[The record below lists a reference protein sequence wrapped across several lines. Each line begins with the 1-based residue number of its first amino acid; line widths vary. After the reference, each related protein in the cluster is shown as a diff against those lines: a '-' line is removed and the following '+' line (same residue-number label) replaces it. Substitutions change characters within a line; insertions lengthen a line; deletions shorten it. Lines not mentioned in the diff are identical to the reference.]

1 MRMSDI
7 IDKKKYD
14 TEMSF
19 EEIQYVIQG
28 YVNGTIPDYQ
38 VSAWLMTIYFNGMS
52 EEEAFYL
59 TKAMI
64 ESGDQLDL
72 SAISKVKVDK
82 HSTGGVGDKVSL
94 IIAPIIACFDL
105 AMAKMSGRGLGLT
118 GGTIDKLESI
128 LSINV
133 EQPVDTFIDTVKS
146 VGFALIGQTGNLV
159 PADKKLYALRDVTGT
174 VDSIPLI
181 ASSIVSKKIA
191 AGNDIILL
199 DVKFGQGAFMKD
211 AESAK
216 ELAASMIGIGRR
228 FNKKFAALITDMN
241 QPLGSMIGNAF
252 EVYESIEILKGRG
265 NSQLRQI
272 CVDTVAYLLRLSEKF
287 AELDE
292 AIEQINKVIDD
303 GSAYN
308 KFAEYVQAFGG
319 NLDVFED
326 EHWVFSA
333 SSKLEIKALSG
344 GFIHRIDAE
353 TIGRAAMIA
362 GAGREKKEDSIDHH
376 AGIQFI
382 KQYGDQVQEGD
393 VVGYLHTNKSI
404 APALIAELQQA
415 VHIKPC
421 APGEHK
427 HIYSYM
433 E

>member
-38 VSAWLMTIYFNGMS
+38 VSAWLMTIYFNGMR

-333 SSKLEIKALSG
+333 STKLEIKALSG

>member
-14 TEMSF
+14 TELSF
-19 EEIQYVIQG
+19 EEIQYVIHG

-38 VSAWLMTIYFNGMS
+38 VSAWLMTVYFNGMS

-72 SAISKVKVDK
+72 SAISKAKVDK

-128 LSINV
+128 PNINV

-216 ELAASMIGIGRR
+216 ELAASMIGIGGR

-241 QPLGSMIGNAF
+241 QPLGSMVGNAF

-265 NSQLRQI
+265 DSHLRQI
-272 CVDTVAYLLRLSEKF
+272 CVDTVAYLLRLSEQF

-326 EHWVFSA
+326 ENWVFSCT
-333 SSKLEIKALSG
+333 SKLEIKALCDG
-344 GFIHRIDAE
+344 YIHQIDAE

-382 KQYGDQVQEGD
+382 KQYGDEVQEGD
-393 VVGYLHTNKSI
+393 VVGYLYTNKSI
-404 APALIAELQQA
+404 ASELIADLQQA
-415 VHIKPC
+415 VHIKPS
-421 APGEHK
+421 APADHK

>member
-14 TEMSF
+14 TGMSF

-128 LSINV
+128 PSINV

-174 VDSIPLI
+174 VDSVPLI

-272 CVDTVAYLLRLSEKF
+272 CVDTVAYLLRLSEQF

-308 KFAEYVQAFGG
+308 KFEEYVQAFGG

-333 SSKLEIKALSG
+333 STKLEIKALSG

-415 VHIKPC
+415 VHIKPS

>member
-1 MRMSDI
+1 MRMIDI
-7 IDKKKYD
+7 IDKKKLD
-14 TEMSF
+14 TELSF
-19 EEIQYVIQG
+19 EEIQYVIHG

-38 VSAWLMTIYFNGMS
+38 VSSWLMTVYFNGMS

-72 SAISKVKVDK
+72 SAIAKAKVDK

-128 LSINV
+128 PNINV
-133 EQPVDTFIDTVKS
+133 EQSVDTFIETVKS

-159 PADKKLYALRDVTGT
+159 PADKKLYSLRDVTGT
-174 VDSIPLI
+174 VESIPLI

-211 AESAK
+211 AESAQ
-216 ELAASMIGIGRR
+216 ELAHSMIAIGGR

-241 QPLGSMIGNAF
+241 QPLGSFVGNAF
-252 EVYESIEILKGRG
+252 EVYESLEILRGRG
-265 NSQLRQI
+265 NPHLRQI
-272 CVDTVAYLLRLSEKF
+272 CVETVAYLLTLSEQVSN
-287 AELDE
+287 LDE

-308 KFAEYVQAFGG
+308 KFADYVHAFGG
-319 NLDVFED
+319 KLEVFED
-326 EHWVFSA
+326 EEWVFSA
-333 SSKLEIKALSG
+333 SIKHELKATASG
-344 GFIHRIDAE
+344 YIHHVDAE
-353 TIGRAAMIA
+353 TVGRVAMIA
-362 GAGREKKEDSIDHH
+362 GAGREKKEDAIDHH
-376 AGIQFI
+376 AGIQLL
-382 KQYGDQVQEGD
+382 KQSGDPVLEGEI
-393 VVGYLHTNKSI
+393 VGYLYSNKSVSLE
-404 APALIAELQQA
+404 LIDELQHA
-415 VHIKPC
+415 IHIETSLP
-421 APGEHK
+421 AEHK

>member
-1 MRMSDI
+1 MRMSDL

-14 TEMSF
+14 TELSY
-19 EEIQYVIQG
+19 EEIQYIING
-28 YVNGTIPDYQ
+28 YVKGTIPDYQ
-38 VSAWLMTIYFNGMS
+38 VSAWLMTVFFNGMG
-52 EEEAFYL
+52 EEEAYYL

-72 SAISKVKVDK
+72 TAISKPKVDK

-128 LSINV
+128 PNINV

-211 AESAK
+211 AESAR
-216 ELAASMIGIGRR
+216 ELAASMIGIGGR
-228 FNKKFAALITDMN
+228 FNKRFAALITDMN
-241 QPLGSMIGNAF
+241 QPLGSMVGNAF

-265 NSQLRQI
+265 NPQLRQI
-272 CVDTVAYLLRLSEKF
+272 CAETVAYLLRLSDQY
-287 AELDE
+287 ADLDE
-292 AIEQINKVIDD
+292 AIEKINQVIDD

-308 KFAEYVQAFGG
+308 KFAEYVHAFGG
-319 NLDVFED
+319 SLDVFED
-326 EHWVFSA
+326 EKWVFSA
-333 SSKLEIKALSG
+333 SEKHEITALSSG
-344 GFIHRIDAE
+344 YIHHIDAE
-353 TIGRAAMIA
+353 TVGRAAMIA

-376 AGIQFI
+376 AGIQLT
-382 KQYGDQVQEGD
+382 KQYGDEVQEGE
-393 VVGYLHTNKSI
+393 VVGYVYTNKSI
-404 APALIAELQQA
+404 ASEVINELQRA
-415 VHIKPC
+415 VHIKTS
-421 APGEHK
+421 APAAHS
-427 HIYSYM
+427 HIHAYM

>member
-333 SSKLEIKALSG
+333 STKLEIKALSG